1 MAVLAAQLESSESD
15 RRDDNRITASLP
27 MLLSP
32 QGHIRLIDFSDSG
45 FRAHATD
52 SLRAPGASGRATLVI
67 NACGYAVRKEITFEV
82 VRIVGDTVGAR
93 YETLSTTTE
102 HTGCGF

>member
-1 MAVLAAQLESSESD
+1 MSVSRAQLEAD
-15 RRDDNRITASLP
+15 DANRRHDERVTASLP
-27 MLLSP
+27 MLLSAD
-32 QGHIRLIDFSDSG
+32 GHIRLIDFSESG

-52 SLRAPGASGRATLVI
+52 RLRAPGASGRATLVI

-93 YETLSTTTE
+93 YETLSSSTE
-102 HTGCGF
+102 HTGCGI